1 VSREAILSAENS
13 EKPLGGWGSQHFPD
27 LDGGEGLLPL
37 LKKPNPTLDLQPFS
51 LAPND
56 KSWVCP

>member
-1 VSREAILSAENS
+1 MSAENS

-37 LKKPNPTLDLQPFS
+37 PQETQPHS
-51 LAPND
+51 RPSAIQ
-56 KSWVCP
+56 SCPQ